1 MATTTYSCPECHAVL
16 RPKRPFPPGKKA
28 KCPECG
34 TIFLPPAGPKAAA
47 SRPKP
52 GAGGAD
58 DEDGEETYSFVEEKK
73 EEPEDEVVDE
83 NDDFDD
89 DEDQPRRKRKMT
101 DKEKRMAVFDP
112 IKDHKAKSK
121 RGPAQAACIGP
132 SNKLMAVGI
141 AGSAGW
147 LFFMLVISWP
157 YIFPPDEP
165 DPNAANQQRSGP
177 PLAGGPAET
186 DKDKAKAKP
195 SESEVSLSK
204 FMSVTLLIVG
214 LLVGILGFAYGG
226 LICAGAVKM
235 QQLESYAWGIT
246 SCIMALFPIQ
256 VGGLSIM
263 ALYFVGFV
271 MDLGLIPA
279 SLLVVLFSGLSMF
292 VGASSLVVLRNPE
305 VKAGFY
311 EKME

>member
-34 TIFLPPAGPKAAA
+34 TIFLPPAEPKAAA

-52 GAGGAD
+52 GGGAVD
-58 DEDGEETYSFVEEKK
+58 DEDGDETYSFVEEKK

-83 NDDFDD
+83 DDDFDD
-89 DEDQPRRKRKMT
+89 DEDRPRRKRKMT
-101 DKEKRMAVFDP
+101 DKEKRMAIFDAV
-112 IKDHKAKSK
+112 KDHKPKSK
-121 RGPAQAACIGP
+121 RGPAQAAIIGP
-132 SNKLMAVGI
+132 SNKLMFTGI
-141 AGSAGW
+141 AGCAGW

-165 DPNAANQQRSGP
+165 DPNAAANQPRSGP

-186 DKDKAKAKP
+186 DKAKAKAP
-195 SESEVSLSK
+195 ESETSLSK
-204 FMSVTLLIVG
+204 FVSVTLLIVG
-214 LLVGILGFAYGG
+214 LGVGLLGFAYGG

-235 QQLESYAWGIT
+235 QNLESYAWGMT
-246 SCIMALFPIQ
+246 SCIMALFPLH

-263 ALYFVGFV
+263 ALYFVGVV

-279 SLLVVLFSGLSMF
+279 SLLVLLFSGLSMF